1 MLIPQR
7 GFYQKQLLINSS
19 WRMWSTGM
27 LNNEVN
33 CTRMPTYPYIISIL
47 YYINQ
52 AYITA
57 QSDYSGVSWAVK
69 SAAVNLN
76 FAIESIS
83 IESLTIKKSLV

>member
-1 MLIPQR
+1 
-7 GFYQKQLLINSS
+7 
-19 WRMWSTGM
+19 
-27 LNNEVN
+27 
-33 CTRMPTYPYIISIL
+33 MPTYPYIISIL

-76 FAIESIS
+76 FAIETIS
-83 IESLTIKKSLV
+83 IESLTIKKVSCSLVYSRYIVSEFAFKSN